1 MSSKL
6 FGLDSG
12 TVRQITKLFALD
24 GSTPR
29 RVKKLFSLD
38 GSTVRLIFEDFST
51 FTVSGTSNLIQSP
64 VNEVVRFGV
73 RNDFNAGGTDVNI
86 SNSGSGDTNNVGG
99 ISGLS
104 IDVDSSHTYNT
115 TTTVAA
121 DPSDSNGITVNYI
134 NATSMSAPVDRAYMG
149 AGSGNSYQRGGRSS
163 AVLAGNYTV
172 NANYNTGYPKPNN
185 TKTWGG
191 SITSAYFTGTIGNQF
206 FQAGPLGFKT
216 P

>member
-73 RNDFNAGGTDVNI
+73 RNDFNAGGTDVSI

-104 IDVDSSHTYNT
+104 IDVDSSRLIHQIQMVSQLT
-115 TTTVAA
+115 
-121 DPSDSNGITVNYI
+121 
-134 NATSMSAPVDRAYMG
+134 
-149 AGSGNSYQRGGRSS
+149 
-163 AVLAGNYTV
+163 L
-172 NANYNTGYPKPNN
+172 
-185 TKTWGG
+185 
-191 SITSAYFTGTIGNQF
+191 
-206 FQAGPLGFKT
+206 
-216 P
+216 